1 MGLTTATKSTG
12 AALVL
17 AGALGAGFCLG
28 GGLFTDTFMGE
39 DVRIYKVTTTPRFGE
54 SP

>member
-1 MGLTTATKSTG
+1 MSLGSTAATKSTG

-28 GGLFTDTFMGE
+28 AE
-39 DVRIYKVTTTPRFGE
+39 DVRIYKAATTPRFGE